1 MAKKYDKLLDALAW
15 VAFAI
20 VVLYLL
26 LKVLGIFE
34 SPLIADLTAV
44 ASGAFFVGK
53 YAQKI
58 DTYGEKID
66 VINKNISSINKR
78 LGVLEKEF
86 VEFRLK
92 RG

>member
-1 MAKKYDKLLDALAW
+1 MAKNYDRLLDALAW

-26 LKVLGIFE
+26 LKVLGVFE
-34 SPLIADLTAV
+34 SPLIADIAAI

-58 DTYGEKID
+58 DMID
-66 VINKNISSINKR
+66 KAVFSINKR
-78 LGVLEKEF
+78 LGTLEKEF
-86 VEFRLK
+86 IEFK
-92 RG
+92 IKTKY